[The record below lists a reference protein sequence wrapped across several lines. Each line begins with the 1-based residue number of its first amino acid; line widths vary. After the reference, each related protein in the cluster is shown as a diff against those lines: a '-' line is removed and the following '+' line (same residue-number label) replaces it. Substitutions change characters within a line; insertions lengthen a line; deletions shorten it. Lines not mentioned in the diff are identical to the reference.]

1 MKFVYYSCS
10 CLKQFVYSFLDDR
23 IRIKSKRYPINKYS
37 LSSVQSLK
45 TLSKFIQLN
54 PSKNQ
59 NHLND
64 NCPTFSKHPLNIF
77 NNQFATSENR
87 ELNARKNSC
96 TIVQIRLD
104 RGGKRTKGW
113 NAVNRALCFP
123 RHRLSRESVLPFKL
137 ILYFYPLFH
146 RCTVGISRLIYM
158 LSAVSESSRL
168 GAESLFHTYCLI
180 ELRTSLAL
188 ECKSPELNL
197 DELRRVRVGGMGERG
212 TERGTVCVYV
222 CVWERERLKNG
233 SFELPSAGSLWKK
246 GNSNILCK
254 RNFMQVWR
262 TSRLYVIHAGKYV
275 LRMWIDNVTRF

>member
-10 CLKQFVYSFLDDR
+10 CLKQFVYSFLDDW

-37 LSSVQSLK
+37 LSSVQSFK
-45 TLSKFIQLN
+45 ILSKFIQLN

-123 RHRLSRESVLPFKL
+123 HHRLSRESVLPFKL

-212 TERGTVCVYV
+212 TVCVYV
-222 CVWERERLKNG
+222 YERERG
-233 SFELPSAGSLWKK
+233 
-246 GNSNILCK
+246 
-254 RNFMQVWR
+254 
-262 TSRLYVIHAGKYV
+262 
-275 LRMWIDNVTRF
+275 